1 MIVVSSFLPTLLWV
15 NACPIPGLWLGL
27 VGRTSSAA
35 PGTPPSVGVIVP
47 SIIPAFVVEAV
58 VADDCTW
65 RYVLLIGVLAIIGV
79 QWADMI
85 WQARTRTTTI
95 RATVLILLY
104 GFWMAIVS
112 SKEKVMKL
120 TSWRINK
127 ELIIRRVYT
136 SSYLASSLVDGYNLL
151 RSYLFIG
158 KHRRSMYIIKVSL
171 QSVLHMDGQ

>member
-1 MIVVSSFLPTLLWV
+1 MIVVSSFLPTLSWV

-27 VGRTSSAA
+27 VGRTSSVA

-79 QWADMI
+79 QWTDMI

-95 RATVLILLY
+95 RATVLILLH
-104 GFWMAIVS
+104 GFWMAIAS

-120 TSWRINK
+120 TSWRIDK
-127 ELIIRRVYT
+127 ELIRWAYT
-136 SSYLASSLVDGYNLL
+136 SSYLASILVDGYNLL

-158 KHRRSMYIIKVSL
+158 KHRWSMYIIKVSL
-171 QSVLHMDGQ
+171 QSVLHMDGE